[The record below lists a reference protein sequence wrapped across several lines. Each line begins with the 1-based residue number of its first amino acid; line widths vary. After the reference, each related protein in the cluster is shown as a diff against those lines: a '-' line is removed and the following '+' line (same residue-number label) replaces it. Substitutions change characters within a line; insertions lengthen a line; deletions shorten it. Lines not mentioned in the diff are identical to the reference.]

1 MADFWPKNLEKL
13 RLEYRKNY
21 LQYQHHFWF
30 GVSYGNCPDEHSF
43 GFLKK
48 SKWPTFGPKTWK
60 NFDLDTEK
68 TICSISI
75 IFGMVLAMAIVRM
88 N

>member
-1 MADFWPKNLEKL
+1 MADSWPKNLEKL

-30 GVSYGNCPDEHSF
+30 GVSYGNCPDAHSF

-48 SKWPTFGPKTWK
+48 HKMADFWAK
-60 NFDLDTEK
+60 NFKNGAFCTFL
-68 TICSISI
+68 S
-75 IFGMVLAMAIVRM
+75 
-88 N
+88 